1 MRMRLN
7 TTPNNLLVLVVLAAV
22 VGGTVGTAVLPKY
35 VGGASPT
42 NSAAAPQMPPP
53 QIAQTPAP
61 PPTTLTPE
69 EITIIHVVE
78 RVRPSVVNIDTV
90 AQVQTAVG
98 IFPQKG
104 VGSGVIVSPDGYIL
118 TNNHVV
124 EGAQQ
129 IRVTLLSGKSYT
141 ARLVGA
147 DPFSDVAVVKVQP
160 PERLSAAQL
169 GNSGALRV
177 GQLAVAIGNPFG
189 LGHTVTV
196 GVVSALNRSIE
207 RESAAGPNIENLIQT
222 SAAINPGNSGGAL
235 ADSAGSIIGINT
247 AIIPYAQGIGF
258 AIPIDAARAIM
269 DQLIRN
275 GRVIRPYVGITF
287 GGDIDPGIATQYNL
301 PVDHGVFVR
310 EVSPGGPAAAAG
322 LQAGDIIV
330 AVDSKRI
337 GNWNE
342 FIRELFSKRPGDRVR
357 IEYFRDSKRGTA
369 EVTLGQRP

>member
-1 MRMRLN
+1 M
-7 TTPNNLLVLVVLAAV
+7 
-22 VGGTVGTAVLPKY
+22 
-35 VGGASPT
+35 
-42 NSAAAPQMPPP
+42 
-53 QIAQTPAP
+53 
-61 PPTTLTPE
+61 
-69 EITIIHVVE
+69 TIIHVVE

-104 VGSGVIVSPDGYIL
+104 AGSGVIVSPDGYIL

-235 ADSAGSIIGINT
+235 ADSAGMIIGINT

-269 DQLIRN
+269 DQLIRS
-275 GRVIRPYVGITF
+275 GRVTRPYVGITF
-287 GGDIDPGIATQYNL
+287 GGDIDPGIATQNNL

-330 AVDSKRI
+330 AVDGKRI

-357 IEYFRDSKRGTA
+357 IEYFRESKRGTA

>member
-1 MRMRLN
+1 MRMRFN
-7 TTPNNLLVLVVLAAV
+7 TTPNNLLILVVLAAV
-22 VGGTVGTAVLPKY
+22 VGGTLGTAVLPKY
-35 VGGASPT
+35 VGGAAPM
-42 NSAAAPQMPPP
+42 NSAAAPQLPPT
-53 QIAQTPAP
+53 IAQAPVP

-69 EITIIHVVE
+69 EITIIRVVE

-104 VGSGVIVSPDGYIL
+104 AGSGVIVSPDGYIL

-207 RESAAGPNIENLIQT
+207 RESTAGPNIENLIQT

-235 ADSAGSIIGINT
+235 ADSAGMIIGINT

-269 DQLIRN
+269 DQLIRS
-275 GRVIRPYVGITF
+275 GRVTRPYVGITF
-287 GGDIDPGIATQYNL
+287 GGDIDPGIAHQYNF
-301 PVDHGVFVR
+301 PIDYGVFVR

-322 LQAGDIIV
+322 LQAGDIII
-330 AVDSKRI
+330 AVDGKRI
-337 GNWNE
+337 NNWNE

-357 IEYFRDSKRGTA
+357 IEYFRESRRGTA